1 MHAAMEQ
8 KSPLQRAIDAAGSQ
22 AALSERIGA
31 SQQLISYWVK
41 KATRGVP
48 AEYVVAIEQATGVSR
63 HDLRPDIYGPA
74 PAEKA
79 A

>member
-1 MHAAMEQ
+1 MEQ
-8 KSPLQRAIDAAGSQ
+8 PNALQRAIDAAGSQ

-31 SQQLISYWVK
+31 SQQLISYWLK

-48 AEYVVAIEQATGVSR
+48 AEYVLVIEGATGVSR
-63 HDLRPDIYGPA
+63 HDLRPDIYGAA
-74 PAEKA
+74 PIAGQA